1 MFLRFLAVFLSCSA
15 VFSPF
20 FSPFSLPF
28 SCRFPSIFPPFS
40 RRFLSCSRHFPA
52 VFFRHFLCRFLALSL
67 PYSRHFLAVSCHVL
81 AVFSPF
87 SQRIDP
93 FSPQPRSTTLFRVTL
108 SESPFPLASPYP
120 SRGFES
126 APSRF
131 SLPPSESS
139 PPPSKPHFSSSAD
152 FVLYIT
158 ALL

>member
-1 MFLRFLAVFLSCSA
+1 MEGGGGAEGGVWMEGGGGNADRRWVDGGMASSPLTRLFLAVFPAFYRLFLA
-15 VFSPF
+15 F
-20 FSPFSLPF
+20 FF
-28 SCRFPSIFPPFS
+28 C
-40 RRFLSCSRHFPA
+40 
-52 VFFRHFLCRFLALSL
+52 HFLCRFLAVFLQ
-67 PYSRHFLAVSCHVL
+67 YSYRFLAVSCHVL

-152 FVLYIT
+152 FVLCIT